1 MSQVIAILIL
11 PLFLAVGIAAAAIL
25 DRAVPAMLGGRS
37 QNDIMQMPLATAAA
51 MAFAQRSETEHPDQI
66 NWMLGPVLY
75 FMLAAVGLSVVPFS
89 RSLVPVDLDVGI
101 VLWGACESL
110 TVVAVFLHGWSANSP
125 LPLIG
130 AYRYVAIGLP
140 AMLLSMFVLIGA
152 ALPAQSLGVVDIV
165 EAQRTIWNVV
175 RQPAGLVLF
184 LMLGLSISL
193 RGPFDYADPYDL
205 SGGTAAEVSGTARV
219 TWWLAR
225 LAMLVSVSAMTA
237 TVFLGGYL
245 GPILP
250 GFLWLAVKTSVVL
263 VVLIVAGEM
272 FARMPPARM
281 TGLIW
286 LALLPLSFLMLLGV
300 GLELLLWG

>member
-1 MSQVIAILIL
+1 MTQMLAILVL
-11 PLFLAVGIAAAAIL
+11 SLFLLAGIVVTAVL
-25 DRAVPAMLGGRS
+25 DRVVPAVLAVRSLTPSVAGPLSVTASLALTQTGG
-37 QNDIMQMPLATAAA
+37 
-51 MAFAQRSETEHPDQI
+51 TEHPDRV
-66 NWMLGPVLY
+66 NWFLAPILY
-75 FMLAAVGLSVVPFS
+75 FTLAAIGLSVVPFAPG
-89 RSLVPVDLDVGI
+89 VVAADLDAGI

-140 AMLLSMFVLIGA
+140 AMLLSMFVLIAA
-152 ALPAQSLGVVDIV
+152 ALPAQSLAVTDIV
-165 EAQRTIWNVV
+165 EAQRSVWNIV
-175 RQPAGLVLF
+175 RQPAGFVLF
-184 LMLGLSISL
+184 LMLGLSLSL

-205 SGGTAAEVSGTARV
+205 AGGTTAEISGTARL

-250 GFLWLAVKTSVVL
+250 GFVWLVLKTSLVL
-263 VVLIVAGEM
+263 VVLVGAGEI
-272 FARMPPARM
+272 FARLPPDRM
-281 TGLIW
+281 MNLIW
-286 LALLPLSFLMLLGV
+286 LALLPLSFLMLVAVGV
-300 GLELLLWG
+300 ELLLWG